1 MMTLRM
7 AWRNVWRN
15 PRRTAVVLS
24 AISIGIGGC
33 IVAMAINLGMM
44 AGMVD
49 TAIESGLAHL
59 QVHGDGWEKDAKLE
73 IRLMQGGES
82 IARALDEIP
91 EIESWAPRLRAEG
104 LAASPRASVGVSIA
118 GVDPIREAGVSTAA
132 DSIAEGRWLGE
143 PRHVVL
149 GHRLAK
155 RLNTKIAGKIVL
167 SVQDLN
173 GELTGQA
180 FRIAGVIRSG
190 GRDLDDGI
198 VFMRLDDAQALVRM
212 GDAISEIAI
221 VTSDRERVDT
231 IALQLRSIL
240 GSGPE
245 VRTWEQ
251 LEPLLVYMIDSFDSI
266 AWIIYAAVFIAMAFG
281 IANVLLMA
289 VFERTR
295 EIGMMRAIGMGRGRV
310 VAMVVIESS
319 IVTLMGLVLGVAFA
333 LLGIWLIGDG
343 IDISKWAGSLD
354 EYGIESVLKPRMR
367 RSDLVAPILIGALT
381 AIISSLWPAIR
392 AGRAKPADALRQV

>member
-1 MMTLRM
+1 
-7 AWRNVWRN
+7 VF
-15 PRRTAVVLS
+15 S

-33 IVAMAINLGMM
+33 VISMAINLGMI

-59 QVHGDGWEKDAKLE
+59 QVHGTGWEKDARLE
-73 IRLMQGGES
+73 IRLMRGGES
-82 IARALDEIP
+82 IGRALDAIP
-91 EIESWAPRLRAEG
+91 EIETWAPRLRAEG

-118 GVDPIREAGVSTAA
+118 GVDPVREAGVSSAA
-132 DSIAEGRWLGE
+132 RSITDGHWLGE
-143 PRHVVL
+143 PGRVVL
-149 GHRLAK
+149 GHRLAT
-155 RLNTKIAGKIVL
+155 RLRTKVGGKIVL
-167 SVQDLN
+167 SVQDLM

-180 FRIAGVIRSG
+180 FRVAGVIRSG
-190 GRDLDDGI
+190 GRDLDDGV
-198 VFMRLDDAQALVRM
+198 VFMRLEDAQALVGM
-212 GDAISEIAI
+212 GDTISEIAI
-221 VTSDRERVDT
+221 VISDRNRVNE
-231 IALQLRSIL
+231 IATKLRALL
-240 GSGPE
+240 GGGPE

-251 LEPLLVYMIDSFDSI
+251 LEPLLVYMISTLDSM

-319 IVTLMGLVLGVAFA
+319 IVTMMGVALGVTVAIV
-333 LLGIWLIGDG
+333 GIWLIGDG
-343 IDISKWAGSLD
+343 IDISEWAGSLD
-354 EYGIESVLKPRMR
+354 EYGIQSVLKPRLR
-367 RSDLVAPILIGALT
+367 RSDLLAPVLIGSIT
-381 AIISSLWPAIR
+381 AVISGLWPALR